1 MGEKEIIA
9 QIPLSRDD
17 QVFQKLVQNF
27 TKLSKYIKKDLNK
40 NKNTASLFQ
49 KNFNKDTVFTWMQN
63 PRKFEK
69 KLRGL
74 SRFLYDESLHY
85 KRICQYFA
93 NFNTYDYVVDLKG
106 IADFS
111 KLDEE
116 TVTKKYLET
125 LNFIDVMNIKHE
137 FAKAEEIAWR
147 DDVFFGYE
155 WRAKDSYYI
164 QQLDADYCDITA
176 FEDGVPVVSFDFSYF
191 DKYKDALERFDTEFE
206 RKYNIYKANKQ
217 NQRWQELDSYKTI
230 AIKINE
236 GLDYFL
242 PPLAGIFFEITDI
255 YDYKE
260 LKKARTALENYLLL
274 VFKIPYLAKG
284 EKENDFALGID
295 QALEYF
301 DMAMSALPEEV
312 GGMISPFESAEAI
325 KVDRTDKST
334 DMVIDA
340 ENALYNAAGV
350 PKNAFNSTDNSAST
364 LLMSI
369 KQDSKCAF
377 RVLRQFE
384 RHINK
389 KLKDFNKTVYFK
401 IEFLNITE
409 ENRQDKVNMY
419 KEGATL
425 STPTKTRL
433 CAAMGMTPMDV
444 ISSNFIEQKILKIN
458 EEWIPLTSSHTQ
470 SGDGGRPQKEETEL
484 TPSGETTRK
493 QGSNDKGNKV

>member
-1 MGEKEIIA
+1 MSEKETVA
-9 QIPLSRDD
+9 TIPLSRDD
-17 QVFQKLVQNF
+17 QIFQKLVQNF
-27 TKLSKYIKKDLNK
+27 SKLSKWIKKDLNS

-63 PRKFEK
+63 PRKYEK
-69 KLRGL
+69 QLRGL

-106 IADFS
+106 ITDFS
-111 KLDEE
+111 KLDED
-116 TVTKKYLET
+116 TITKKYLET
-125 LNFIDVMNIKHE
+125 LNFIDTMNIKHE
-137 FAKAEEIAWR
+137 FMKAEEIAWR
-147 DDVFFGYE
+147 DDIFFGYE
-155 WRAKDSYYI
+155 WRTKDSYYI
-164 QQLDADYCDITA
+164 QQLDADYCDISA

-191 DKYKDALERFDTEFE
+191 NKNKDALERFDIEFTQ
-206 RKYNIYKANKQ
+206 KYNIYKSDTKG
-217 NQRWQELDSYKTI
+217 QRWQELDSDRTI
-230 AIKINE
+230 TIKINE

-242 PPLAGIFFEITDI
+242 PPFAGIFFEITDI

-260 LKKARTALENYLLL
+260 LKKARTALENYLLI
-274 VFKIPYLAKG
+274 VFKMPYLSKG
-284 EKENDFALGID
+284 EKENDFALGLD
-295 QALEYF
+295 KALEYF
-301 DMAMSALPEEV
+301 DMAMSAMPDEV
-312 GGMISPFESAEAI
+312 GGMISPFEEAEAI
-325 KVDRTDKST
+325 KVERTDKST
-334 DMVIDA
+334 DMVVDA

-364 LLMSI
+364 LLVSI

-377 RVLRQFE
+377 KILRQFE

-389 KLKDFNKTVYFK
+389 KLKSFNKIVYFK

-409 ENRQDKVNMY
+409 ENRQDKIDMY

-425 STPTKTRL
+425 GSPTKTRW

-444 ISSNFIEQKILKIN
+444 LSSNFIEQKILKIKD
-458 EEWIPLTSSHTQ
+458 EWIPLSSSYTQ
-470 SGDGGRPQKEETEL
+470 SDKGGRPSKEEDEL
-484 TPSGETTRK
+484 TESGAETRK